1 MRDDMHTPWS
11 DVIDLLTFADN
22 QDPEGYGVQAARRR
36 TLFCNWE
43 EGVSQNEFYLSNKQ
57 GLQATDSVELQR
69 VDYEGERFA
78 EFEGRRYRV
87 VRSFPASFDTITLIL
102 SEVVR

>member
-1 MRDDMHTPWS
+1 MRGLYHTPWS
-11 DVIDLLTFADN
+11 DEVDLLSFADN
-22 QDPEGYGVQAARRR
+22 QDPEGYGTEPVRRR

-43 EGVSQNEFYLSNKQ
+43 AGVSQNEFYLSNKQ

>member
-1 MRDDMHTPWS
+1 MSSLYHTPWS
-11 DVIDLLTFADN
+11 DEVDLLTFADN
-22 QDPEGYGVQAARRR
+22 QDSEGYGVDPVQRR

-78 EFEGRRYRV
+78 EYQGRRYRV
-87 VRSFPASFDTITLIL
+87 IRSFPASFYTITLIL

>member
-1 MRDDMHTPWS
+1 MRGLYHTPWS
-11 DVIDLLTFADN
+11 DEVDLLSFADN
-22 QDPEGYGVQAARRR
+22 QDPEGYGAEPVRRR

-69 VDYEGERFA
+69 VDYEGEHFA

>member
-1 MRDDMHTPWS
+1 MRGLYHTPWS
-11 DVIDLLTFADN
+11 DEVDLLTFADN
-22 QDPEGYGVQAARRR
+22 QDSEGYGVEPAQRR

-69 VDYEGERFA
+69 ADYEGERFA
-78 EFEGRRYRV
+78 EYQGRRYRV
-87 VRSFPASFDTITLIL
+87 IRSFPASFDTITLIL

>member
-1 MRDDMHTPWS
+1 MRGLYHTPWS
-11 DVIDLLTFADN
+11 DEVDLLSFADN
-22 QDPEGYGVQAARRR
+22 QDPEGYGVEPVRRR

-43 EGVSQNEFYLSNKQ
+43 AGVSQNEFYLSNKQ

>member
-11 DVIDLLTFADN
+11 DVVDLLVFADN
-22 QDPEGYGVQAARRR
+22 QDPEGYGVQAAQRR

-69 VDYEGERFA
+69 VDYNGERFA
-78 EFEGRRYRV
+78 EYQGRRYRV
-87 VRSFPASFDTITLIL
+87 IRSFPASFDTITLIL

>member
-1 MRDDMHTPWS
+1 MRDGFHTPWS
-11 DVIDLLTFADN
+11 DTVDLLIFGDN
-22 QDPEGYGVQAARRR
+22 QDAEGYGVIPAQRR

-69 VDYEGERFA
+69 VDYDGERYA
-78 EFEGRRYRV
+78 EYNGRRYRV
-87 VRSFPASFDTITLIL
+87 IRSFPASFDTITLIL
-102 SEVVR
+102 SEVVL

>member
-11 DVIDLLTFADN
+11 DVVDLLVFADN
-22 QDPEGYGVQAARRR
+22 QDAEGYGVQAAQRR

-69 VDYEGERFA
+69 VDYNGERFA
-78 EFEGRRYRV
+78 EYQGRRYRV
-87 VRSFPASFDTITLIL
+87 IRSFPASFDTITLIL

>member
-1 MRDDMHTPWS
+1 MRDNMHTPWS
-11 DVIDLLTFADN
+11 DVVDLLVFADN
-22 QDPEGYGVQAARRR
+22 QDPEGYGVQAAQRR

-69 VDYEGERFA
+69 VDYNGERFA
-78 EFEGRRYRV
+78 EYQGRRYRV
-87 VRSFPASFDTITLIL
+87 IRSFPASFDTVTLIL
-102 SEVVR
+102 SEVLR